1 MGKGLESLIP
11 KKDQNTGKNIEPA
24 KEFVFWIEI
33 DKIKPNPYQPRKEF
47 NEQELISL
55 ADSIKKYGLLQPIIV
70 TKIEK
75 RTSSGG
81 MMAEYQIIA
90 GERRWRASRRAG
102 LKQIPVI
109 VKERSN
115 QEKLEIALIENIQRK
130 NLNVVDKAEAF
141 ERLRREFSLMDKE
154 IAEIVGMSREAVSNA
169 LRILSLSDEIKDA
182 IKAEKIS
189 EGHARALLGVKDEKE
204 RKKLFQEILENNYS
218 VREVERKAKTSNPTL
233 YVDGKEIVKGTK
245 TKTIA
250 PIAWGTFKIS
260 TGGYGYLAALL
271 DDVKI
276 YNEVIPAFQIQQNY
290 FIGINKLLKNNGIVL
305 GEYNKKL
312 VELKNN
318 LANNE

>member
-1 MGKGLESLIP
+1 MMGKGLESLIP
-11 KKDQNTGKNIEPA
+11 KKDQNTGKNNEPT
-24 KEFVFWIEI
+24 KEFIFWIEI

-47 NEQELISL
+47 NEQEIDSL

-81 MMAEYQIIA
+81 MFAEYQIIA

-109 VKERSN
+109 IKERSN

-141 ERLRREFSLMDKE
+141 ERLRKEFSLMDKE
-154 IAEIVGMSREAVSNA
+154 IAQIVGMSREAVSNA
-169 LRILSLSDEIKDA
+169 FRILSLSNEIKEA

-204 RKKLFQEILENNYS
+204 RKKLFLEILENNYS
-218 VREVERKAKTSNPTL
+218 VREVERKAKTNNPVL
-233 YVDGKEIVKGTK
+233 VD
-245 TKTIA
+245 KTI
-250 PIAWGTFKIS
+250 
-260 TGGYGYLAALL
+260 
-271 DDVKI
+271 
-276 YNEVIPAFQIQQNY
+276 
-290 FIGINKLLKNNGIVL
+290 INREFLEKKL
-305 GEYNKKL
+305 GELFNYDKVKLERKKDKIQL
-312 VELKNN
+312 VVDFDSEEEIKKWMKKIIHKD
-318 LANNE
+318 

>member
-1 MGKGLESLIP
+1 MVGKGLESLIP
-11 KKDQNTGKNIEPA
+11 KKDQNTGKNTEPA

-33 DKIKPNPYQPRKEF
+33 DKIKPNPFQPRKEF
-47 NEQELISL
+47 NEQELNSL

-109 VKERSN
+109 IKERSN

-130 NLNVVDKAEAF
+130 NLNIVDKAEAF
-141 ERLRREFSLMDKE
+141 ERLRKEFSLLDKE

-169 LRILSLSDEIKDA
+169 FRILSLSNEIKDA
-182 IKAEKIS
+182 LKAEKIS

-204 RKKLFQEILENNYS
+204 RKKLFLELLENNYS
-218 VREVERKAKTSNPTL
+218 VREVERKAKGSKASQ
-233 YVDGKEIVKGTK
+233 VD
-245 TKTIA
+245 KTI
-250 PIAWGTFKIS
+250 INKEFLEKKLEELFSFDKVKLEKKKDKIQLVIDFD
-260 TGGYGYLAALL
+260 TEE
-271 DDVKI
+271 DVK
-276 YNEVIPAFQIQQNY
+276 
-290 FIGINKLLKNNGIVL
+290 KWM
-305 GEYNKKL
+305 KKIIH
-312 VELKNN
+312 KD
-318 LANNE
+318 

>member
-1 MGKGLESLIP
+1 MVGKGLESLIP
-11 KKDQNTGKNIEPA
+11 KKDQNTGKNTEPA

-33 DKIKPNPYQPRKEF
+33 DKIKPNPFQPRKEF
-47 NEQELISL
+47 NEQELDSL

-109 VKERSN
+109 IKERSN

-130 NLNVVDKAEAF
+130 NLNIVDKAEAF
-141 ERLRREFSLMDKE
+141 ERLRKEFSLLDKE

-169 LRILSLSDEIKDA
+169 FRILSLSGEIKDA
-182 IKAEKIS
+182 LKSEKIS

-204 RKKLFQEILENNYS
+204 RKKLFLELLENNYS
-218 VREVERKAKTSNPTL
+218 VREVERKAKDNKVSQ
-233 YVDGKEIVKGTK
+233 VD
-245 TKTIA
+245 KTI
-250 PIAWGTFKIS
+250 INKEFLEKKLEELFNFDKVKLEKKKDKIQLVVDFD
-260 TGGYGYLAALL
+260 TEE
-271 DDVKI
+271 DVKKWMKRMI
-276 YNEVIPAFQIQQNY
+276 H
-290 FIGINKLLKNNGIVL
+290 KD
-305 GEYNKKL
+305 
-312 VELKNN
+312 
-318 LANNE
+318 

>member
-1 MGKGLESLIP
+1 MMGKGLESLIP
-11 KKDQNTGKNIEPA
+11 KKDQNAGKSAEPQ

-47 NEQELISL
+47 NEQELVSL

-81 MMAEYQIIA
+81 MIAEYQIIA

-130 NLNVVDKAEAF
+130 NLNVIDKAEAF

-169 LRILSLSDEIKDA
+169 LRVLSLSDEIKEA
-182 IKAEKIS
+182 IKSEKIS

-218 VREVERKAKTSNPTL
+218 VREVERKAKISNPTL
-233 YVDGKEIVKGTK
+233 ID
-245 TKTIA
+245 
-250 PIAWGTFKIS
+250 KI
-260 TGGYGYLAALL
+260 
-271 DDVKI
+271 I
-276 YNEVIPAFQIQQNY
+276 
-290 FIGINKLLKNNGIVL
+290 INKEFL
-305 GEYNKKL
+305 EKKL
-312 VELKNN
+312 EELFNFDKVKLEKKKDKIQLVIDFESEEDIKKWMKNIIHKD
-318 LANNE
+318 

>member
-1 MGKGLESLIP
+1 MVGKGLESLIP
-11 KKDQNTGKNIEPA
+11 KKDQNTGKSTEPA

-47 NEQELISL
+47 NDQELNSL

-70 TKIEK
+70 TKIERK
-75 RTSSGG
+75 TSSGG

-109 VKERSN
+109 IKERSN

-141 ERLRREFSLMDKE
+141 ERLRKEFTLLDKE

-169 LRILSLSDEIKDA
+169 FRILSLSDEIKEA

-189 EGHARALLGVKDEKE
+189 EGHARAMLGVKEEKE
-204 RKKLFQEILENNYS
+204 RKKLIIELLENNYS
-218 VREVERKAKTSNPTL
+218 VRETEKRAKGNP
-233 YVDGKEIVKGTK
+233 VAID
-245 TKTIA
+245 KTI
-250 PIAWGTFKIS
+250 
-260 TGGYGYLAALL
+260 
-271 DDVKI
+271 
-276 YNEVIPAFQIQQNY
+276 
-290 FIGINKLLKNNGIVL
+290 INKEFL
-305 GEYNKKL
+305 EKKL
-312 VELKNN
+312 EELFSFDKVK
-318 LANNE
+318 LEKKKDKIQLVVDFESEEDIKKWMKKIIHKD

>member
-1 MGKGLESLIP
+1 MMGKGLESLIP
-11 KKDQNTGKNIEPA
+11 KKDQNAGKNAEPQ

-75 RTSSGG
+75 KTSSGG

-109 VKERSN
+109 IKERSN

-169 LRILSLSDEIKDA
+169 LRVLSLSDEIKDA
-182 IKAEKIS
+182 IKSEKIS

-204 RKKLFQEILENNYS
+204 RKKLFLEILENNYS
-218 VREVERKAKTSNPTL
+218 VREVERKAKTTNPTL
-233 YVDGKEIVKGTK
+233 IDKIIINKEFLEKKIRELFSNEKVKLEK
-245 TKTIA
+245 KKD
-250 PIAWGTFKIS
+250 KIQLVIDFES
-260 TGGYGYLAALL
+260 EE
-271 DDVKI
+271 DVK
-276 YNEVIPAFQIQQNY
+276 
-290 FIGINKLLKNNGIVL
+290 KWM
-305 GEYNKKL
+305 KKIMH
-312 VELKNN
+312 ND
-318 LANNE
+318 

>member
-1 MGKGLESLIP
+1 MMGKGLESLIP
-11 KKDQNTGKNIEPA
+11 RKDQNTGKSTEPA

-47 NEQELISL
+47 NEQELNSL

-70 TKIEK
+70 TKIERK
-75 RTSSGG
+75 TSSGG

-109 VKERSN
+109 IKERSN

-218 VREVERKAKTSNPTL
+218 VREVERKAKISNPTL
-233 YVDGKEIVKGTK
+233 ID
-245 TKTIA
+245 
-250 PIAWGTFKIS
+250 KI
-260 TGGYGYLAALL
+260 
-271 DDVKI
+271 I
-276 YNEVIPAFQIQQNY
+276 
-290 FIGINKLLKNNGIVL
+290 INKEFL
-305 GEYNKKL
+305 EKKL
-312 VELKNN
+312 EELFNFDKVKLEKKKDKIQLVIDFESEEDIKKWMKNIIHKD
-318 LANNE
+318 